1 MLSEYATSVATRG
14 ILFAR
19 QEPVKMRWTQ
29 IYKPE
34 LFASLAEA
42 DANMDVVHQALEH
55 ASTKLNIVDLT
66 AIQRMG
72 LTRAM
77 LEVVPYLP
85 RILFRS
91 RHGLP
96 SSLLPQALQFVGRTS
111 RKGEILSETAS
122 EEFREETSADLLTSS
137 IESGPSRSA
146 AASHQDSVLE
156 EDDITEFD

>member
-1 MLSEYATSVATRG
+1 
-14 ILFAR
+14 
-19 QEPVKMRWTQ
+19 MRWTQ

-34 LFASLAEA
+34 LFACLAEA
-42 DANMDVVHQALEH
+42 DANTDLVYQALEH
-55 ASTKLNIVDLT
+55 ASTKLSIVDLT
-66 AIQRMG
+66 SIQRMG

-91 RHGLP
+91 RLAHP
-96 SSLLPQALQFVGRTS
+96 SSLLPPALQFVGRTS

-122 EEFREETSADLLTSS
+122 EEFKEATSADLLTSA
-137 IESGPSRSA
+137 IDVGPSRASA
-146 AASHQDSVLE
+146 VPRRDSVLD